1 MTEDELEQEAL
12 AWLSATGYSHV
23 YGPDIAVDGEAPERS
38 NYTQVVLIERLR
50 GAISRLNPSSR
61 WPPARTPCDR
71 C

>member
-1 MTEDELEQEAL
+1 MTEDQLEQEAF
-12 AWLSATGYSHV
+12 AWLADVGYKPV
-23 YGPDIAVDGEAPERS
+23 YSPEIAVDGEAPERN
-38 NYTQVVLIERLR
+38 NYNHVVLIERLR